1 MFKIIVKAREF
12 SGKLL
17 SAGEHAVSISE
28 ASETVSK
35 PSDNWDDQT
44 PQIECKFKNE
54 TGSLTHWFQLKGF
67 MQAKDYPNG
76 KAPKGIVF
84 RNSENGNEQY
94 AVDLKT
100 NERLEDEAKTET
112 CLRIISEFIADCGV
126 AEGTKIN
133 SVADVIKAI
142 SGAEVGIRVKERA
155 DGKVE
160 YHYAMSVDKVRDM
173 EDAEA

>member
-1 MFKIIVKAREF
+1 MFNIVVKAREF

-17 SAGEHAVSISE
+17 PAGEHAVSISE

-35 PSDNWDDQT
+35 VSDFWDDQT

-54 TGSLTHWFQLKGF
+54 EGTLTHWFQLKGF

-94 AVDLKT
+94 AVDLKS
-100 NERLEDEAKTET
+100 NERIEDEAKTDT
-112 CLRIISEFIADCGV
+112 CKRIISEFIADCGV
-126 AEGTKIN
+126 PEGTKIK
-133 SVADVIKAI
+133 SVADAIKAI
-142 SGAEVGIRVKERA
+142 SGAEVGIRVKERG

-160 YHYAMSVDKVRDM
+160 YHYAMPIDKVRSM

>member
-35 PSDNWDDQT
+35 TSDNWDDQT
-44 PQIECKFKNE
+44 PQIEVKFKNE
-54 TGSLTHWFQLKGF
+54 EGSLTHWFQLRGF
-67 MQAKDYPNG
+67 MQAKDYANG

-94 AVDLKT
+94 AVDIKT
-100 NERLEDEAKTET
+100 NERLEDEAKTDT
-112 CLRIISEFIADCGV
+112 CKRIISEFLADCGV
-126 AEGTKIN
+126 AEDTVIDSIAK
-133 SVADVIKAI
+133 AIKAM
-142 SGAEVGIRVKERA
+142 SGAEVGIKVRERG

>member
-35 PSDNWDDQT
+35 TSDNWDDQT
-44 PQIECKFKNE
+44 PQIEVKFKNE
-54 TGSLTHWFQLKGF
+54 TGSLTHWFQLRGF

-100 NERLEDEAKTET
+100 NERLEDEAKTDT
-112 CLRIISEFIADCGV
+112 CKRIIAEFLADCGV
-126 AEGTKIN
+126 AEDTVID
-133 SVADVIKAI
+133 SVAKAVKAM
-142 SGAEVGIRVKERA
+142 SGAEVGIKVRERG

>member
-1 MFKIIVKAREF
+1 MFKIVVKAREF

-35 PSDNWDDQT
+35 ASDNWDDQT
-44 PQIECKFKNE
+44 PQIEVKFKNE
-54 TGSLTHWFQLKGF
+54 TGTLTHWFQLKGF
-67 MQAKDYPNG
+67 MQAKDYKDQ
-76 KAPKGIVF
+76 KAPKGFAF

-94 AVDLKT
+94 CVDLKT
-100 NERLEDEAKTET
+100 NERVEDTDKTDT
-112 CLRIISEFIADCGV
+112 CKRIISEFLADCGV
-126 AEGTKIN
+126 PEDTQID
-133 SVADVIKAI
+133 SVAKAI
-142 SGAEVGIRVKERA
+142 KVMSGAEVGIRVKERG

-160 YHYAMSVDKVRDM
+160 YHYAMPVAKVRDM